1 DDILIINHGRRVA
14 HGTLHDLKM
23 LTHRIYEVT
32 LSFEQVPDALAA
44 LIAGHAVEDVKV
56 VHNTVQLRLKEE
68 EKRELELIAS
78 LARAGRIRR
87 VEITGASLEDV
98 FVELTQQARGVHP

>member
-1 DDILIINHGRRVA
+1 
-14 HGTLHDLKM
+14 
-23 LTHRIYEVT
+23 VT
-32 LSFEQVPDALAA
+32 LSFEQVPDALSE

-68 EKRELELIAS
+68 ETRVLDLIAL
-78 LARAGRIRR
+78 LARAGRILR

-98 FVELTQQARGVHP
+98 FVELTQEAKEAHR